1 MVSSDEDDQKIAAI
15 AKDTKTHH
23 LQEVEPE
30 KPPGDLLLPESFE
43 NKKFAKRS
51 RAIKHEKNRSMK
63 KKKIK
68 YENLCE
74 QYDNFMLSNQ
84 VKKKNI
90 ESHHIL

>member
-63 KKKIK
+63 KKKRLSMRI
-68 YENLCE
+68 YVNNMITLC
-74 QYDNFMLSNQ
+74 YPTR
-84 VKKKNI
+84 
-90 ESHHIL
+90 